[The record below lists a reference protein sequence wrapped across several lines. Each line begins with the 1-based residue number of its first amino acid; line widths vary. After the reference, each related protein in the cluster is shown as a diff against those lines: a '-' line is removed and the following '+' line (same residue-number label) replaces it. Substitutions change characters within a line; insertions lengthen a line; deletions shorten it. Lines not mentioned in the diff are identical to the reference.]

1 MRSGSPTSRR
11 RLVEGILGGLWVLY
25 TGAYFLFYAWFE
37 SAEEIGE
44 ASLAGYL
51 EVMLLAM
58 PAVLLFGAVVGFHR
72 MDTDRVSTLPVV
84 YWTVGFGILFVVAM
98 YTAMF
103 IIEAV
108 FDPGER
114 WLVLLLSAG
123 LGMSAGC
130 VVGLVQVRS
139 RKHERERNRFIAQ
152 QRRTER
158 ERKQLEYLN
167 QALRHEVLNGTQK
180 IDGYTSLLRE
190 QVGDDTD
197 TARWL
202 EISSASNDDIAE
214 FIQSIRQIMDITDHE
229 PDLEPVDVVSVIEE
243 EASLVQQDGPA
254 QVDVEGPDSAFVLAG
269 DLANRVF
276 RNLFDNAIEH
286 NDDDVEIGVTVET
299 GEESEWVCVRVR
311 DDGSGIPD
319 SKCATV
325 FEPPQ
330 SGDHGYGLYLVDNLV
345 ELYGGTLDLVETG
358 PEGTEFLVRL
368 PAVASPDDYSPA
380 PRPVSPTRS
389 A

>member
-1 MRSGSPTSRR
+1 
-11 RLVEGILGGLWVLY
+11 
-25 TGAYFLFYAWFE
+25 
-37 SAEEIGE
+37 
-44 ASLAGYL
+44 
-51 EVMLLAM
+51 
-58 PAVLLFGAVVGFHR
+58 
-72 MDTDRVSTLPVV
+72 
-84 YWTVGFGILFVVAM
+84 
-98 YTAMF
+98 
-103 IIEAV
+103 
-108 FDPGER
+108 
-114 WLVLLLSAG
+114 
-123 LGMSAGC
+123 MSAGC

-139 RKHERERNRFIAQ
+139 RKHERERNLFIAQ

-202 EISSASNDDIAE
+202 EIISASNDDIAE

-229 PDLEPVDVVSVIEE
+229 PDLEPVDVVAVIEE

-358 PEGTEFLVRL
+358 PDGTEFLVRL